1 MPTWILTVTSRT
13 GAKVEPLT
21 GAPSHSFAVYDRDVL
36 EQHLDAAKYDPRDLH
51 IDVRKIA

>member
-13 GAKVEPLT
+13 GQPVNTVTKEP
-21 GAPSHSFAVYDRDVL
+21 SDSCAVYDQDD
-36 EQHLDAAKYDPRDLH
+36 LDQRLAAAKHDPRDLH